1 MSIPLYMDVHVP
13 APVTRALRL
22 RRVDVITAQ
31 EDGGATLDDPLL
43 LDRSTALDRA
53 LVTQDEDLLIE
64 ASHRMRHGI
73 PFSGVIYA
81 AQSGITI
88 GRFIDDLEL
97 ISLAADM
104 EYIRARIEWLPLAR

>member
-31 EDGGATLDDPLL
+31 QDGCGMLDDPLL
-43 LDRSTALDRA
+43 LDRATALHRA

-64 ASHRMRHGI
+64 ATHRMRQGI
-73 PFSGVIYA
+73 SFSGVIYA
-81 AQSGITI
+81 CQSGITM
-88 GRFIDDLEL
+88 GRFIADLEL

-104 EYIRARIEWLPLAR
+104 EYIRDRIEWLPLTR